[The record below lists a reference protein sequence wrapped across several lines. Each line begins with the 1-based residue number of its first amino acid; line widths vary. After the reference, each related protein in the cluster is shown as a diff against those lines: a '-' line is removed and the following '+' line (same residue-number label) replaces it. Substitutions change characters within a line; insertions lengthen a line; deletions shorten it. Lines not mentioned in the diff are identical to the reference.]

1 MVEDRRFY
9 SRYRVNLE
17 SRASLP
23 SGTNFNNLEVLDIS
37 IEGAKLRA
45 DYDLPI
51 QKGDIVFLLIK
62 APKNLKVKG
71 EVRWTR
77 KEGRGV
83 EFGVKFIEVNM
94 AIRETLASIIS
105 EYALSSLSD
114 EYFK

>member
-1 MVEDRRFY
+1 MPEDKRFY
-9 SRYRVNLE
+9 SRYKINLE

-23 SGTNFNNLEVLDIS
+23 LGINFNLEVLDIS
-37 IEGAKLRA
+37 VEGAKLRA
-45 DYDLPI
+45 DRDLSI

-62 APKNLKVKG
+62 APKKLKVKG

-83 EFGVKFIEVNM
+83 EFGVKFVEVDM